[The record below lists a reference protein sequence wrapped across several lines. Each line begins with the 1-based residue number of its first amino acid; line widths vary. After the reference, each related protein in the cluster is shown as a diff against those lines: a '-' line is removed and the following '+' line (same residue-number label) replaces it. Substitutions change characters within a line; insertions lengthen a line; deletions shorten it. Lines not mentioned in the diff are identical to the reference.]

1 MSNSSRKYRGRYSTG
16 TLVKIPHYLGPALR
30 KFKKETAM
38 SPKAIA
44 LSLPKDR
51 KGLHVSAH
59 AISNLLNND
68 VTKGKKIQERV
79 GGTLLGHLAGMLN
92 EHGIKQ
98 QNEAIKKDDIMHPDW
113 DGSGSTPP
121 MPTAEFSDE
130 TLPIPY
136 ELVNGQDLEERA
148 LSASELIDNYDKIS
162 KADQVLLSAVA
173 RRLKPVVVDD
183 PRVKQMEK
191 LIDMAEALE
200 AQIALDEFKVV

>member
-38 SPKAIA
+38 SPQAIA

-98 QNEAIKKDDIMHPDW
+98 QFGDSPPIPKD
-113 DGSGSTPP
+113 
-121 MPTAEFSDE
+121 EFSDE

-148 LSASELIDNYDKIS
+148 LSVSELIDNYAKIS
-162 KADQVLLSAVA
+162 KADQVLLSTVA

-200 AQIALDEFKVV
+200 AQIALGEFKVV